1 MPDFID
7 YSRVADLYDSYVRT
21 TLDIPFFLK
30 EAQKVPGD
38 VLELMSGTGRISL
51 PLVESG
57 VQLTCVDRSPEL
69 LAILKGKLLDRGL
82 TADVIETDVRTLVID
97 KHFDLV
103 LLASQS
109 FDELLT
115 TEGQRAVLTSVHDL
129 LSPHGRFICTLHNPY
144 IRLRRTDGRFRLQG
158 KYSRDD
164 GSTLL
169 VWTVSNYDSISRLV
183 VGIELYDEFDTRGLL
198 KSRRLLEVQ
207 YSVPGRSEFERM
219 AKSAGFK
226 IAALYGGYS
235 YAEFVEEESPYQVWV
250 LKK

>member
-30 EAQKVPGD
+30 EAQKVSGD

-57 VQLTCVDRSPEL
+57 AHLTCVDRSPEL
-69 LAILKGKLLDRGL
+69 LAILRGKLLNRGL
-82 TADVIETDVRTLVID
+82 ASDVLETDVRNLAID

-103 LLASQS
+103 LLPSQS
-109 FDELLT
+109 FDELLDPDD
-115 TEGQRAVLTSVHDL
+115 QRSMLTAVHAM

-158 KYSRDD
+158 KYSRGD

-169 VWTVSNYDSISRLV
+169 VWVLENYDSISRLV

-219 AKSAGFK
+219 AKSVGFK

-235 YAEFVEEESPYQVWV
+235 YADFIEEESPYQIWV